1 MVLTISEFTRRER
14 DERRERG
21 CSDTEAARGK
31 IKRRCEGE
39 VEAEKC
45 VCSVAR
51 KKKKREEKKKKKNE
65 ETEDDVEIGR
75 EIADGKGVM
84 TQGKNLAEMS
94 KSKIRGSSLYSS

>member
-1 MVLTISEFTRRER
+1 MYVAW
-14 DERRERG
+14 RG
-21 CSDTEAARGK
+21 
-31 IKRRCEGE
+31 
-39 VEAEKC
+39 
-45 VCSVAR
+45 
-51 KKKKREEKKKKKNE
+51 KKKKRRKEKKKKNE

>member
-21 CSDTEAARGK
+21 CSDTEVAREK

-45 VCSVAR
+45 VCSMAR
-51 KKKKREEKKKKKNE
+51 KKREEKKKKKKNE